1 MTRSLPRW
9 ARAGAFALSLMLC
22 GACAAVYPERPVRL
36 IIPSTPGSGP
46 DGVGRIL
53 AARLASMLG
62 QQIVVDNRA
71 GANGI
76 VATEIA
82 ARAIPDGYT
91 LLITSGSH
99 TINPHVYR
107 KLPYDTL
114 GDFTPITRFVAT
126 NGLVIAVHPG
136 FGPRSVRELID
147 AARAAPGKL
156 AYASAGVG
164 NLTHLAAALFSIMAK
179 IKMTHVP
186 YKGGGPAITDLI
198 SGQVSL
204 MFASG
209 PASIPH
215 VKSTRLRAIGVTGL
229 KRMRELPDV
238 PTVDE
243 SALKGYEATSWYG
256 LYGPAKLP
264 PALVAKLYESTR
276 DAVRHPDARSAYA
289 RFDIEPIDTAPQAFA
304 RFLREDLDKYA
315 KVVQAAGV
323 EKQ

>member
-1 MTRSLPRW
+1 MMRTALQPTRAAAL
-9 ARAGAFALSLMLC
+9 AALLALAGA
-22 GACAAVYPERPVRL
+22 ACADYPERPVRL

-53 AARLASMLG
+53 AGRLAPLLG

-76 VATEIA
+76 VASEIV
-82 ARAIPDGYT
+82 ARAIADGYT

-114 GDFTPITRFVAT
+114 ADFTPIVRFVET

-136 FGPRSVRELID
+136 FSARSTSQLIEV
-147 AARAAPGKL
+147 ARASPGKL
-156 AYASAGVG
+156 SYASAGVG
-164 NLTHLAAALFSIMAK
+164 NLTHLAVALFCIMAK
-179 IKMTHVP
+179 VEMTHVP

-198 SGQVSL
+198 GGQVPL

-215 VKSTRLRAIGVTGL
+215 VKSTRLRAIGVTGR

-264 PALVAKLYESTR
+264 SALVAKLYANTR
-276 DAVRHPDARSAYA
+276 DAVHHPEARSAYA
-289 RFDIEPIDTAPQAFA
+289 RFDIEPIDEAPQTFA
-304 RFLREDLDKYA
+304 RFLREDLSKYA
-315 KVVQAAGV
+315 KVVQVAGV
-323 EKQ
+323 ERQ